1 MLTRDGLLARTAQAE
16 ASAANVAD
24 PRISKAYLELAAALR
39 EMADKDSFGAMSDKE
54 EALAQRVVDGAC
66 LLYTSDAADE

>member
-54 EALAQRVVDGAC
+54 VEALAQRMVDGATK
-66 LLYTSDAADE
+66 L

>member
-1 MLTRDGLLARTAQAE
+1 MLTRDGLLARAAQAE

-54 EALAQRVVDGAC
+54 VEALAQRMVDGATK
-66 LLYTSDAADE
+66 L